1 MPVSEQRG
9 PATSE
14 VKDEAARAP
23 TATRA
28 VKRMIKK
35 KLLPIFVMAAVLD
48 SGFGSIF
55 ALLAKIRG
63 EFGFDVMGVAII
75 GGAGFV
81 SAFIAQIS
89 LARYADRGHTRLL
102 LWTGMGT
109 AVLSMTVLAWSETL
123 IAFIGAR
130 FLFGMG
136 EGIFLPAA
144 RRLVILSSPED
155 TGGALGQLSA
165 FQMFGFLIGPL
176 LGSVLGEYL
185 GLRMTFL
192 INGALIL
199 ACAPL
204 ISRIPVVEGAI
215 LEVKSVIRQLLRDRN
230 IRAIMLAVI
239 GYYGSFGIYE
249 SIWAIYLDD
258 LGASQIFIGFNLT
271 LFAIPMVLVAP
282 FAGKFA
288 ERRGGMTVS
297 LVAIAISIPAVAT
310 YGMTSNIIL
319 LTGILMIHAIADAA
333 VVPSIQLSTSRLAGD
348 AQASAQGL
356 LNAAGL
362 VVAACV
368 ALGSGAVYQNFG
380 PFWLFAGWAFVMSL
394 TTLAA
399 ALMGRGELKREA
411 DNRAGQ
417 TQ

>member
-1 MPVSEQRG
+1 
-9 PATSE
+9 
-14 VKDEAARAP
+14 
-23 TATRA
+23 
-28 VKRMIKK
+28 MIKTR
-35 KLLPIFVMAAVLD
+35 LLPIFVMAAVLD

-63 EFGFDVMGVAII
+63 EFGFDVMGVAVI

-89 LARYADRGHTRLL
+89 LARYADRGYTRLL
-102 LWTGMGT
+102 LWMGT
-109 AVLSMTVLAWSETL
+109 AIAISSMLLMAWSESL
-123 IAFIGAR
+123 ISFLLAR

-136 EGIFLPAA
+136 EGLFLPAA
-144 RRLVILSSPED
+144 RRVVILSSPED

-185 GLRMTFL
+185 GLRATFL

-204 ISRIPVVEGAI
+204 ITKINTAGAST
-215 LEVKSVIRQLLRDRN
+215 LQARQVIRQLLAQKG
-230 IRAIMLAVI
+230 IVAILLAVI

-258 LGASQIFIGFNLT
+258 LGVSQIFIGFQLT
-271 LFAIPMVLVAP
+271 LFSLPMIFVAP
-282 FAGKFA
+282 FAGRFA
-288 ERRGGMTVS
+288 ERKGGLTVA
-297 LVAIAISIPAVAT
+297 LVGIAISIPAVSM

-319 LTGILMIHAIADAA
+319 LTVILMVHAIADAT
-333 VVPSIQLSTSRLAGD
+333 VIPSIQLATSHLAGE

-356 LNAAGL
+356 LNASGL
-362 VVAACV
+362 VIAACV
-368 ALGSGAVYQNFG
+368 ALGSGAIYQAFG
-380 PFWLFAGWAFVMSL
+380 PFWLFAGWAIVMACS
-394 TTLAA
+394 TGAA
-399 ALMGRGELKREA
+399 ALLGKEELTREA
-411 DNRAGQ
+411 RMRAEPSR
-417 TQ
+417 

>member
-1 MPVSEQRG
+1 ML
-9 PATSE
+9 
-14 VKDEAARAP
+14 KY
-23 TATRA
+23 
-28 VKRMIKK
+28 

-63 EFGFDVMGVAII
+63 EFGFDVMGVAVI

-81 SAFIAQIS
+81 SAFIAQVS

-102 LWTGMGT
+102 LWAGMGT
-109 AVLSMTVLAWSETL
+109 AVLSMAMLAWSNSLTS
-123 IAFIGAR
+123 FILAR
-130 FLFGMG
+130 FLFGLG
-136 EGIFLPAA
+136 EGVFLPAA
-144 RRLVILSSPED
+144 RRLVILSSPDD

-204 ISRIPVVEGAI
+204 ISRIPVVEGAS
-215 LEVKSVIRQLLRDRN
+215 LEVKSIIRKLFRDRN

-271 LFAIPMVLVAP
+271 LFAIPMVVIAP

-288 ERRGGMTVS
+288 QRKGGMTVS
-297 LVAIAISIPAVAT
+297 LAAIAVSIPAVAM

-333 VVPSIQLSTSRLAGD
+333 VVPSIQLATSRLAGE

-356 LNAAGL
+356 LSAAGL
-362 VVAACV
+362 VIAACV
-368 ALGSGAVYQNFG
+368 ALGSGAVYQEFG
-380 PFWLFAGWAFVMSL
+380 PFWLFASWAFVMAV
-394 TTLAA
+394 TTGGA
-399 ALMGRGELKREA
+399 ALLGRGELDREA
-411 DNRAGQ
+411 EMRVQQAP
-417 TQ
+417 

>member
-1 MPVSEQRG
+1 
-9 PATSE
+9 
-14 VKDEAARAP
+14 
-23 TATRA
+23 
-28 VKRMIKK
+28 MIKT

-63 EFGFDVMGVAII
+63 EFGFDVMGVAMI

-89 LARYADRGHTRLL
+89 LSRYADRGYTRVL
-102 LWTGMGT
+102 LWTGTGI
-109 AVLSMTVLAWSETL
+109 AILSMFMMAWSESL

-130 FLFGMG
+130 FIFGMG

-192 INGALIL
+192 INGAMIL

-204 ISRIPVVEGAI
+204 IMKVPM
-215 LEVKSVIRQLLRDRN
+215 VKHSMLQAKNVIRQLLAQQN
-230 IRAIMLAVI
+230 IRGILIAVV

-258 LGASQIFIGFNLT
+258 LGASQLFIGFQLT
-271 LFAIPMVLVAP
+271 LFSLPMIVVAP

-288 ERRGGMTVS
+288 ERKGGLTVA
-297 LVAIAISIPAVAT
+297 LVAIAISIPAVAM

-319 LTGILMIHAIADAA
+319 LTIILMVHAIADAA
-333 VVPSIQLSTSRLAGD
+333 VVPSIQLATSRVAGD

-356 LNAAGL
+356 LNACGL
-362 VVAACV
+362 ITAACV

-380 PFWLFAGWAFVMSL
+380 PFWLFAGWAIVMIFSTAGATFL
-394 TTLAA
+394 
-399 ALMGRGELKREA
+399 GQGELKQEA
-411 DNRAGQ
+411 RLRSGE
-417 TQ
+417 TT

>member
-1 MPVSEQRG
+1 ML
-9 PATSE
+9 
-14 VKDEAARAP
+14 KY
-23 TATRA
+23 
-28 VKRMIKK
+28 

-63 EFGFDVMGVAII
+63 EFGFDVMGVAVI

-81 SAFIAQIS
+81 SAFIAQVS

-102 LWTGMGT
+102 LWAGMGT
-109 AVLSMTVLAWSETL
+109 AVLSMAMLAWSNSLTS
-123 IAFIGAR
+123 FILAR
-130 FLFGMG
+130 FLFGLG
-136 EGIFLPAA
+136 EGVFLPAA
-144 RRLVILSSPED
+144 RRLVILSSPDD

-204 ISRIPVVEGAI
+204 ISRIPVVEGAS
-215 LEVKSVIRQLLRDRN
+215 LEVKSIIRKLFRDRN

-271 LFAIPMVLVAP
+271 LFAIPMVVIAP

-288 ERRGGMTVS
+288 QRKGGMTVS
-297 LVAIAISIPAVAT
+297 LAAIAVSIPAVAM

-333 VVPSIQLSTSRLAGD
+333 VVPSIQLATSRLAGE

-356 LNAAGL
+356 LSAAGL
-362 VVAACV
+362 VIAACV
-368 ALGSGAVYQNFG
+368 ALGSGAVYQEFG
-380 PFWLFAGWAFVMSL
+380 PFWLFAGWAFVMAV
-394 TTLAA
+394 TTGGA
-399 ALMGRGELKREA
+399 ALLGRGELDREA
-411 DNRAGQ
+411 EMRVQQAP
-417 TQ
+417 

>member
-1 MPVSEQRG
+1 M
-9 PATSE
+9 T
-14 VKDEAARAP
+14 KN
-23 TATRA
+23 
-28 VKRMIKK
+28 

-63 EFGFDVMGVAII
+63 EFGFEVMGVAVI

-81 SAFIAQIS
+81 SSFIAQIS

-102 LWTGMGT
+102 LWAGTGLAT
-109 AVLSMTVLAWSETL
+109 LSMIMLAWSESLTSF
-123 IAFIGAR
+123 IAAR

-155 TGGALGQLSA
+155 TGGALGKLSA

-176 LGSVLGEYL
+176 LGSVLGEYF

-192 INGALIL
+192 INGAMIL

-204 ISRIPVVEGAI
+204 ITKIPIVESAYI
-215 LEVKSVIRQLLRDRN
+215 QVKSVIRDLLRNRD

-258 LGASQIFIGFNLT
+258 LGASQIFIGFQLT
-271 LFAIPMVLVAP
+271 LFALPMILVAP
-282 FAGKFA
+282 FAGRFA
-288 ERRGGMTVS
+288 SRKGGMTVS
-297 LVAIAISIPAVAT
+297 LVAIAVSIPAVAM

-319 LTGILMIHAIADAA
+319 LTVILMIHAVSDAA
-333 VVPSIQLSTSRLAGD
+333 VVPSIQLATSKLAGD

-356 LNAAGL
+356 LNASGL
-362 VVAACV
+362 LVAACV

-380 PFWLFAGWAFVMSL
+380 PFWLFAGWALVMIL
-394 TTLAA
+394 CTAA
-399 ALMGRGELKREA
+399 ATLLGQDALKQEA
-411 DNRAGQ
+411 NIRAGHNQ
-417 TQ
+417 

>member
-1 MPVSEQRG
+1 ML
-9 PATSE
+9 
-14 VKDEAARAP
+14 KY
-23 TATRA
+23 
-28 VKRMIKK
+28 

-63 EFGFDVMGVAII
+63 EFGFDVMGVAVI

-81 SAFIAQIS
+81 SAFIAQVS

-102 LWTGMGT
+102 LWAGMGT
-109 AVLSMTVLAWSETL
+109 AVLSMAMLAWSNSLTS
-123 IAFIGAR
+123 FILAR
-130 FLFGMG
+130 FLFGLG
-136 EGIFLPAA
+136 EGVFLPAA

-204 ISRIPVVEGAI
+204 ISRIPVVEGAS
-215 LEVKSVIRQLLRDRN
+215 LEVKSIIRKLFRDRN
-230 IRAIMLAVI
+230 IRAITLAVI

-271 LFAIPMVLVAP
+271 LFAIPMVVIAP

-288 ERRGGMTVS
+288 QRKGGMTVS
-297 LVAIAISIPAVAT
+297 LAAIAVSIPAVAM

-333 VVPSIQLSTSRLAGD
+333 VVPSIQLATSRLAGE

-356 LNAAGL
+356 LSAAGL
-362 VVAACV
+362 VIAACV
-368 ALGSGAVYQNFG
+368 ALGSGAVYQEFG
-380 PFWLFAGWAFVMSL
+380 PFWLFAGWAFVMAV
-394 TTLAA
+394 TTGGA
-399 ALMGRGELKREA
+399 ALLGRGELDREA
-411 DNRAGQ
+411 EIRAQ
-417 TQ
+417 QAP